1 MIIIIIKTTI
11 NMGEYYW
18 KLKVEKNGKNG
29 KKWKKWKKMEKMEKF
44 FDIYFNL
51 K

>member
-1 MIIIIIKTTI
+1 MA
-11 NMGEYYW
+11 NDYW

-29 KKWKKWKKMEKMEKF
+29 KKWKKNEKIWKKMKKFEKIL
-44 FDIYFNL
+44 DIYFNL